1 MLAMNWLLRHPLFV
15 QIGRYDFGGTVL
27 IDPRAIIDP
36 SAKLADDVEVGPWTI
51 VGADVEIGAG
61 SVIASHVVL
70 KGQTKIGANNK
81 IFQFSS
87 VGEDT
92 SDMKYQGEPTRLVI
106 GDNNVIRE
114 GVTIHR
120 GTIQDRAE
128 TTIGDNNL
136 FMAYVHIGHDSV
148 IGDNTV
154 FVNNA
159 SVAGHVIVGDWA
171 ILAGYT
177 LVHQFCHIGAHSF
190 SGYGSHISKDVPAY
204 VTVNGQPA
212 EAKTVNVEGL
222 RRRGFSSDA
231 ITAIRRAYKVI
242 YRQGLTTEDAL
253 EKLRVMREQQP
264 ELDLLIE
271 SLESSARGIIR

>member
-1 MLAMNWLLRHPLFV
+1 M
-15 QIGRYDFGGTVL
+15 

-36 SAKLADDVEVGPWTI
+36 TAKVADDAEIGPWTI
-51 VGADVEIGAG
+51 IGPEVEIGSG
-61 SVIASHVVL
+61 TVIASHVVL
-70 KGQTKIGANNK
+70 KGPTIIGANNK
-81 IFQFSS
+81 IYQFSS

-92 SDMKYQGEPTRLVI
+92 PDLKYQGEETRLVI

-136 FMAYVHIGHDSV
+136 LMAYVHIGHDSV
-148 IGDNTV
+148 IGDNTI

-159 SVAGHVIVGDWA
+159 SVAGHVHVGDWA

-190 SGYGSHISKDVPAY
+190 TGYGSHISKDVPAY

-222 RRRGFSSDA
+222 RRRGFSSKA
-231 ITAIRRAYKVI
+231 ITAIRRAYKII
-242 YRQGLTTEDAL
+242 YRQGLTTKEAL
-253 EKLRVMREQQP
+253 IKLREMQVEHA
-264 ELDLLIE
+264 ELGLLIE
-271 SLESSARGIIR
+271 SLESSTRGIVR